1 MRSTRAPTRACS
13 RAHAVRKFVCRY
25 MKNINARDK
34 CKYEIELARC
44 RHECMYKRMFSYYR
58 KTPKALRRLYTCD
71 SDAPTLAHA
80 QDWARPLPPRWAPTR
95 SRPHCPSHSQS
106 PWLCTQP
113 RLQTRNRTGRVY
125 MLMFGLR
132 TGKMQKKCF
141 TSPPDLRTIWYST
154 VARLVHRRCWLD
166 LRCSTNP
173 WSPAA
178 PKVTTNGSVR
188 RSCID

>member
-1 MRSTRAPTRACS
+1 MIDVNTKLSSHDVDSNACTR
-13 RAHAVRKFVCRY
+13 
-25 MKNINARDK
+25 
-34 CKYEIELARC
+34 
-44 RHECMYKRMFSYYR
+44 ECLLIYYR
-58 KTPKALRRLYTCD
+58 RTPKALRRLYTCD

-80 QDWARPLPPRWAPTR
+80 QDSARPLPPRWAPTR
-95 SRPHCPSHSQS
+95 SRSHCPSHSQS

-173 WSPAA
+173 WSIRGAFSL
-178 PKVTTNGSVR
+178 TGSVR